1 MNIQNIGTSAFQHHA
16 TQATPVLLTKAELLE
31 LIDAVLGSADA
42 PQGWRLVLVLV
53 EWEPHAWRLAC
64 CVPSDAGAWAPGES
78 PAEWLALGWLTD
90 GPGPSGPVCWHS
102 LDSATTEAQAIRQ
115 AGLNSPPRQGRGD
128 ELRVVVTDRP
138 RVVVA

>member
-1 MNIQNIGTSAFQHHA
+1 MNIQKINTPA
-16 TQATPVLLTKAELLE
+16 TRHDATKATPALLTKAELLE
-31 LIDAVLGSADA
+31 LIDAVLGRAEA

-64 CVPSDAGAWAPGES
+64 CVPSDAGAWAPGE
-78 PAEWLALGWLTD
+78 PPVEWLALGWLTD
-90 GPGPSGPVCWHS
+90 GPGPSEPVCWRS
-102 LDSATTEAQAIRQ
+102 LDSAATEAHAIRQ